1 MQIFNEKLR
10 GSRRSER
17 KVLWQ
22 PIAGLMVLLL
32 LVGAA
37 VAQNQT
43 GEGPVDFVTTGGNFD
58 YTKTATT
65 GDPVSAGNG
74 AYQLRLPL
82 LSLGGP
88 MDLGFELIYQ
98 SNFNQN
104 SPARIPV

>member
-1 MQIFNEKLR
+1 MQTLTEKLR
-10 GSRRSER
+10 ESMLWER
-17 KVLWQ
+17 KTLWR
-22 PIAGLMVLLL
+22 PVAAVVVLLL
-32 LVGAA
+32 FVGTA
-37 VAQNQT
+37 VTQNQT
-43 GEGPVDFVTTGGNFD
+43 NEGSVDFVTTGGNLN
-58 YTKTATT
+58 YTQTATT